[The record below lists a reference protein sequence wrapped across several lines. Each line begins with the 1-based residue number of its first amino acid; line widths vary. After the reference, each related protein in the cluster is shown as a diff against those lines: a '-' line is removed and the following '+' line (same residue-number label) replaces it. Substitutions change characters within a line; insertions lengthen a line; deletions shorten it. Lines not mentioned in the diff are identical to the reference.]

1 MTEQVLPLQQI
12 GKYRII
18 REIGKGGMGTVYQ
31 GFDEYQNRDVA
42 IKISSVAGIQDQQYL
57 QKLQKM
63 FFNEVRITGMLSH
76 PNIVSVFDAGVEE
89 PYYYIVME
97 YVRGSKTLKDH
108 CQAETLLPVEQVV
121 ELIFKCCKALDYAHR
136 HGVVHRD
143 IKPGNLMLTEA
154 LDIKIADFGIAQIV
168 RADTTQ
174 PSGLMG
180 SPAYMSPEQIRE
192 EVLTQQTDF
201 FSLGVVMYE
210 LLTGRSPFHADIFSS
225 VVRKILYEEPLPL
238 RFYRS
243 DVPKTLE
250 TIVAKA
256 LSKRLPDRYKT
267 GTQFATDLSL
277 TYINLK
283 ESEEKID
290 LSEKFA
296 ILRSLSFF
304 REFKDAELW
313 EVLRAIIWREFPPNT
328 QVVTEG
334 TIEETFYV
342 IAAGQVAV
350 RKGDRNVAVLAKG
363 DCFGEMGYLTGEK
376 RTASILSISDVLL
389 LEINNALIEQASP
402 SCQLRFTKVFLKT
415 LLERLSKTTAD
426 VAKSYP

>member
-1 MTEQVLPLQQI
+1 MTEQPFPLQQI
-12 GKYRII
+12 GKYRIV
-18 REIGKGGMGTVYQ
+18 REIGRGGMGTVYQ
-31 GFDEYQNRDVA
+31 GFDEYRNRDVA
-42 IKISSVAGIQDQQYL
+42 IKISSVAGIQDEQYL

-63 FFNEVRITGMLSH
+63 FFNEVRITGMLNH
-76 PNIVSVFDAGVEE
+76 PNIVSVYDAGVEE

-97 YVRGSKTLKDH
+97 YVQGSRTLKEY
-108 CQAETLLPVEQVV
+108 CQAETMLPVEQVV
-121 ELIFKCCKALDYAHR
+121 EIIFKCCKALDYAHR

-154 LDIKIADFGIAQIV
+154 MDVKVADFGIAQIV

-210 LLTGRSPFHADIFSS
+210 LLTGRSPFYADIFSS

-243 DVPKTLE
+243 DIPKTLE
-250 TIVAKA
+250 TVVSKA
-256 LSKRLPDRYKT
+256 LSKRLPERYKT

-290 LSEKFA
+290 LSEKFM
-296 ILRSLSFF
+296 ILRGLSFF

-313 EVLRAIIWREFPPNT
+313 EVLKAIIWREFPPNT
-328 QVVTEG
+328 RVVTEG
-334 TIEETFYV
+334 AIEETFYV

-376 RTASILSISDVLL
+376 RTASIFSISDVIL
-389 LEINNALIEQASP
+389 LEVNNALIEQATP
-402 SCQLRFTKVFLKT
+402 TCQLRFTKVFLKT
-415 LLERLSKTTAD
+415 LLERLSKTTAE

>member
-1 MTEQVLPLQQI
+1 MTEPQLPLQHI
-12 GKYRII
+12 GKYRLV

-42 IKISSVAGIQDQQYL
+42 IKISSVAGIQDEQYL

-63 FFNEVRITGMLSH
+63 FFNEVRITGMLNH
-76 PNIVSVFDAGVEE
+76 PNIVSVYDAGVEE

-97 YVRGSKTLKDH
+97 FVKGSRTLKEH
-108 CQAETLLPVEQVV
+108 CRAEMLLPVEQVV
-121 ELIFKCCKALDYAHR
+121 EIIFKCCKALDYAHR

-143 IKPGNLMLTEA
+143 IKPGNLLLTESM
-154 LDIKIADFGIAQIV
+154 DVKIGDFGIAQIV

-174 PSGLMG
+174 PTGLMG

-192 EVLTQQTDF
+192 EMLTQQTDF

-243 DVPKTLE
+243 DIPKTLE
-250 TIVAKA
+250 TIVTKA
-256 LSKRLPDRYKT
+256 LCKRLPERYKT

-290 LSEKFA
+290 QSEKFT
-296 ILRSLSFF
+296 ILRGLAFF

-342 IAAGQVAV
+342 IASGQVAV
-350 RKGDRNVAVLAKG
+350 KKGDRNVAVLAKG

-376 RTASILSISDVLL
+376 RTASILSISDVVL
-389 LEINNALIEQASP
+389 LEVNNSLIEQATP
-402 SCQLRFTKVFLKT
+402 TCQLRFTKVFLKT

-426 VAKSYP
+426 AAKNYA